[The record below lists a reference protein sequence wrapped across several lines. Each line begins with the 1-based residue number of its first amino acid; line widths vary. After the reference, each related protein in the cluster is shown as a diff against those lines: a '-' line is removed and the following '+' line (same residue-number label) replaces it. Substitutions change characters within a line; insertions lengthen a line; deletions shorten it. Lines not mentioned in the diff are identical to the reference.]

1 MPTLPKTISRF
12 TISLLTAWA
21 IILLSGTIA
30 AAGEVNASGWSGAAI
45 DGTDPVAYFTKGRAV
60 EGSKEFTMKWRG
72 ATWRFASAEN
82 LAAFKAAPEEYAPQ
96 YGGYCAWAVSQG
108 YSAKIDP
115 DAWKIVDG
123 KLYLNYSKGV
133 QQRWQADMAG
143 NIVKGDANWPKVRAS
158 LN

>member
-1 MPTLPKTISRF
+1 MTFKEPVALVRILAIATVITILISDSRP
-12 TISLLTAWA
+12 
-21 IILLSGTIA
+21 
-30 AAGEVNASGWSGAAI
+30 VNASEINAAGWSGAAI
-45 DGTDPVAYFTKGRAV
+45 GGTDPVGYFTEGRAV
-60 EGSKEFTMKWRG
+60 EGSKTFTMKWRG
-72 ATWRFASAEN
+72 AAWRFASADN
-82 LAAFKAAPEEYAPQ
+82 LAAFKANPQKYAPQ

-115 DAWKIVDG
+115 EAWKIVDG

-143 NIVKGDANWPKVRAS
+143 NIAKGDANWPKVRAS